1 MEPTDTVVPP
11 PDTRT
16 LAELVAAAARRTS
29 DGRLVA
35 CAVTG
40 IVGVAAIALFL
51 RFMWW
56 LTPVM
61 LGIAAFGGWGIAD
74 RERAA
79 LGTRGTV
86 FRGVRVVAMLVGGA
100 AAAFAAFLL
109 FVVFVGR
116 LIS

>member
-1 MEPTDTVVPP
+1 MIPTDATAPR
-11 PDTRT
+11 DTRT

-29 DGRLVA
+29 DGWLVA
-35 CAVTG
+35 CAVVG
-40 IVGVAAIALFL
+40 IAGVAAIAFFL
-51 RFMWW
+51 RFIWW

-79 LGTRGTV
+79 LGTRGAV
-86 FRGVRVVAMLVGGA
+86 FRGLRVAAMLVGGA
-100 AAAFAAFLL
+100 AAAFIAFLL

-116 LIS
+116 LKS